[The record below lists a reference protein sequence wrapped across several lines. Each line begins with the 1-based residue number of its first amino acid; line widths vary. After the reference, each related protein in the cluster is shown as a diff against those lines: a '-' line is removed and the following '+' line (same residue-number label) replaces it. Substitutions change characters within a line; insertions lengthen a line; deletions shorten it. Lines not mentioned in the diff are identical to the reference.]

1 MPLPSFFQRFLKGG
15 VGQRPGAEPVSLSEA
30 DVEAVRVRA
39 RRRLIGMAV
48 LVGIGVIG
56 FPWLFETKP
65 RPMSMDVE
73 VVQQGASAPV
83 RTLPRGEVRA
93 AVESV
98 TEAPA
103 AGSPEQEAKQTEA
116 TAEPKASVVA
126 RADKAASKAEV
137 KAQSKSEGK
146 TEAKAEI
153 KKAEAK
159 AETKSAKPEAKAES
173 KADAKAEAKPDSKAA
188 DKVRYIIQIGAFSD
202 VPAAREVRLKAE
214 RAGLK
219 TYTQVIGEG
228 VNKKI
233 RVRLGPFEDKA
244 AADKAMATLR
254 KASLS
259 GALLTL

>member
-65 RPMSMDVE
+65 RPMSIDVE

-83 RTLPRGEVRA
+83 RTLPRGEARA

-103 AGSPEQEAKQTEA
+103 AGAAEQEPKEA
-116 TAEPKASVVA
+116 TASAAKAPNMA
-126 RADKAASKAEV
+126 RSD
-137 KAQSKSEGK
+137 QSEGK
-146 TEAKAEI
+146 AQPKI
-153 KKAEAK
+153 DSKKGDV
-159 AETKSAKPEAKAES
+159 
-173 KADAKAEAKPDSKAA
+173 KADTKPAKAEAKVEAKADTKPDAKADIKAA
-188 DKVRYIIQIGAFSD
+188 DKARYIIQIGAFSD

-228 VNKKI
+228 ANKKI

-244 AADKAMATLR
+244 AADKAMAALR
-254 KASLS
+254 KANLS

>member
-103 AGSPEQEAKQTEA
+103 AGSPEREAKQAEGS
-116 TAEPKASVVA
+116 AEPKAPVVA

-137 KAQSKSEGK
+137 KAQPKSEGK

-153 KKAEAK
+153 KKVDAK
-159 AETKSAKPEAKAES
+159 AETKPAKPEAKAE
-173 KADAKAEAKPDSKAA
+173 AKAEAKPDSKAA
-188 DKVRYIIQIGAFSD
+188 DKIRYIIQIGAFSD

-228 VNKKI
+228 ANKKI

-254 KASLS
+254 KANLS

>member
-116 TAEPKASVVA
+116 TAEPKAPVVA

-137 KAQSKSEGK
+137 KAQPKSEGK

-153 KKAEAK
+153 KKVEAK
-159 AETKSAKPEAKAES
+159 AETKPAKPEAKAEL
-173 KADAKAEAKPDSKAA
+173 KADAQSDSKAA

-228 VNKKI
+228 ANKKI

>member
-137 KAQSKSEGK
+137 KAQPKSEGK

-153 KKAEAK
+153 KKVDAK
-159 AETKSAKPEAKAES
+159 AETKPAKPEAKAE
-173 KADAKAEAKPDSKAA
+173 AKAEAKPDSKAA
-188 DKVRYIIQIGAFSD
+188 DKISYIIQIGAFSD

-228 VNKKI
+228 ANKKI

-254 KASLS
+254 KANLS

>member
-103 AGSPEQEAKQTEA
+103 AGSPEQESKQTEA

-137 KAQSKSEGK
+137 KAQPKSEGK

-153 KKAEAK
+153 KKVDAK
-159 AETKSAKPEAKAES
+159 AETKPAKPEAKAE
-173 KADAKAEAKPDSKAA
+173 AKPESKAA

-228 VNKKI
+228 ANKKI

-254 KASLS
+254 KANLS

>member
-137 KAQSKSEGK
+137 KAQPKSEGK

-153 KKAEAK
+153 KKVDAK
-159 AETKSAKPEAKAES
+159 AETKPAKPEAKAE
-173 KADAKAEAKPDSKAA
+173 AKAEAKPDSKAA

-228 VNKKI
+228 ANKKI

-254 KASLS
+254 KANLS

>member
-137 KAQSKSEGK
+137 KAQPKSEGK

-153 KKAEAK
+153 KKVDAK
-159 AETKSAKPEAKAES
+159 AETKPAKPEAKAE
-173 KADAKAEAKPDSKAA
+173 AKAEAKPDSKAA

-228 VNKKI
+228 ANKKI

>member
-137 KAQSKSEGK
+137 KAQPKSEGK

-153 KKAEAK
+153 KKVDAK
-159 AETKSAKPEAKAES
+159 AETKPAKPEAKAEA
-173 KADAKAEAKPDSKAA
+173 KADAKPDSKAA

-228 VNKKI
+228 ANKKI

-254 KASLS
+254 KANLS

>member
-137 KAQSKSEGK
+137 KAQPKS
-146 TEAKAEI
+146 EAKAEI
-153 KKAEAK
+153 KKVDAK
-159 AETKSAKPEAKAES
+159 AETKPAKPEAKAE
-173 KADAKAEAKPDSKAA
+173 AKAEAKPDSKAA

-228 VNKKI
+228 ANKKI

-254 KASLS
+254 KANLS

>member
-1 MPLPSFFQRFLKGG
+1 MPLPSFLQRFFPSGAS
-15 VGQRPGAEPVSLSEA
+15 QRPGAEPVSLSEA

-48 LVGIGVIG
+48 LVGIGVVG

-83 RTLPRGEVRA
+83 RTLPRGAVHE

-98 TEAPA
+98 TEAPVTGADKEEVLADAVAVPQPKAVPA
-103 AGSPEQEAKQTEA
+103 AAKTGVSKADIKPEVKKEVAVPKSVSAKTETRTDTKA
-116 TAEPKASVVA
+116 DTKAEPKS
-126 RADKAASKAEV
+126 D
-137 KAQSKSEGK
+137 
-146 TEAKAEI
+146 T
-153 KKAEAK
+153 
-159 AETKSAKPEAKAES
+159 KPEAKAG
-173 KADAKAEAKPDSKAA
+173 A

-228 VNKKI
+228 VSKKI

-254 KASLS
+254 KANLS
-259 GALLTL
+259 GAVLTL